1 MKIAVNTRFLL
12 SDQLEGYG
20 YYLYEC
26 FSRLTRNHPQH
37 EFIFIFDR
45 PYDKRFIF
53 GSNVKAVVTGPSA
66 RHPVLWKLWYDIKVP
81 AVLKKHKADV
91 FVSCD
96 GFCSLTT
103 SVAQC
108 LVIHDLAFLHYPHF
122 IPRSHF
128 LFYKYYT
135 PKFIEK
141 ARHVITV
148 SQFSKNDII
157 TQYKTH
163 EAKITIVP
171 NGAKAIFQRLTDDDK
186 QKVKDRYTDG
196 KDFFLY
202 TGAIHPRKNLLNL
215 VKAFSV
221 FKRKQ
226 KSNWKLVLA
235 GRLAW
240 KYKPFVKSLETYK
253 YREDLILTSY
263 LEEKELADL
272 TASAYAM
279 VYPSFWEG
287 FGVPVLEAMQ
297 SGIPVITSDASAM
310 KEIAGDAA
318 LYVKPEDQND
328 IADKMMRLYKD
339 ERLRS
344 ELVSKGL
351 ARSKDFNWDRSAEL
365 FWEAIRN
372 TAVSPV

>member
-1 MKIAVNTRFLL
+1 MRIAVNTRFLL

-20 YYLYEC
+20 YFLYEC
-26 FSRLTRNHPQH
+26 FSRITKRHPEH

-45 PYDKRFIF
+45 PYDKKFIF
-53 GSNVKAVVTGPSA
+53 GSNVKAIVTGPSA
-66 RHPVLWKLWYDIKVP
+66 RHPVLWKLWYDVKIP

-103 SVAQC
+103 TVPQC
-108 LVIHDLAFLHYPHF
+108 LVIHDLAFLHYPRF
-122 IPRSHF
+122 IHPSHF

-135 PKFIEK
+135 PRFIKK
-141 ARHVITV
+141 AKQVITV

-157 TQYKTH
+157 LQYKTD
-163 EAKITIVP
+163 AGKIAIVP
-171 NGAKAIFQRLTDDDK
+171 NAAKPVFQPLSDSEK
-186 QKVKDRYTDG
+186 QKIKDKYTNG
-196 KDFFLY
+196 KEFFLY

-240 KYKPFVKSLETYK
+240 KYKSFVKSLETYK
-253 YREDLILTSY
+253 YREDLMLTSY
-263 LEEKELADL
+263 LEEKELANL
-272 TASAYAM
+272 TASAYAL
-279 VYPSFWEG
+279 VYPSLWEG

-297 SGIPVITSDASAM
+297 CGIPVITSTESAM
-310 KEIAGDAA
+310 QEIAGDAA
-318 LYVKPEDQND
+318 LYVKPEDHND
-328 IADKMMRLYKD
+328 IAEKMMRLYKD
-339 ERLRS
+339 EESRS
-344 ELVSKGL
+344 ALVKKGL
-351 ARSKDFNWDRSAEL
+351 QRSVDYDWDRSAEL
-365 FWEAIRN
+365 LWDAIQR
-372 TAVSPV
+372 TAK